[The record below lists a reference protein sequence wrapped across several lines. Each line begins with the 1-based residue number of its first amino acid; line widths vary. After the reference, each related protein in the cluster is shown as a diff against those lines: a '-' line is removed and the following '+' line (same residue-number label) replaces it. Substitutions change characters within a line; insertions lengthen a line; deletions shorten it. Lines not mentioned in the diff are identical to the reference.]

1 MVHKDPVV
9 VVKIA
14 VTFFTWSS
22 KFLSSVEFG
31 LGVVSLVIIDS
42 LVYLLKQS
50 IVACHNLWKFTE
62 WFASTSCGSLFS

>member
-1 MVHKDPVV
+1 MVHNDPVV
-9 VVKIA
+9 SKIVVS
-14 VTFFTWSS
+14 FFTWSS
-22 KFLSSVEFG
+22 KLSSG
-31 LGVVSLVIIDS
+31 LGVVSLIIDS